1 MIVPEPPEQRSEA
14 MRRMLRRWRL
24 LARAVLLFEGAW
36 PALWPAAGLAGL
48 FLAAALLELP
58 QRLPGWAHALLLA
71 LVGLG
76 VLGLLW
82 HGLRRLTLPGDAAAD
97 RRLERA
103 SGLRHRPL
111 TTLADRP
118 ATRAIGPA
126 TAPAQGEAALWH
138 AHVARAM
145 AQLGRLRVGL
155 PRPGLA
161 ARDPRGLRGGLL
173 VLLVACL
180 VIAGPDAPGR
190 IARALSPAFAPAAA
204 APATELQAWIT
215 PPGYTGLAP
224 LFLHPAAGA
233 TPAVSVPAGSHL
245 SVNVTGGRGIPGMAL
260 AGRAVPF
267 KPLDDASFQAELDLT
282 DGGRLS
288 VARNGEALG
297 SWDITVIAD
306 QAPMVSFPEP
316 PGDTGGRVP
325 LTVLP
330 WQVRHAYGVTGLQAE
345 LRLRDRPDAPPLVVG
360 IPLPGGAP
368 KSARGQ
374 RRLDLTPS
382 PWAGLPVI
390 ARLVGRDAAGLEG
403 RSADAAFTLP
413 ERQFAHPVARAL
425 MAVRKMLT
433 LKPDERDAA
442 IRELDRLSALDDVW
456 AHNLAGFLNLRA
468 IALLLR
474 RDGALEAVDEAQG
487 RMWQLA
493 LQLEEGAAERT
504 ARALEQARQALRD
517 ALAADKRGDKVGKA
531 EIDRLSR
538 ALQEALDRHLQ
549 ALAEQAQ
556 RNPETD
562 QFDPR
567 AHPLDARDMER
578 LAQQERDAARDG
590 RMNDARDKFAQL
602 EKLLDELKRG
612 RPEHGQMTDAE
623 RKRAQQRQ
631 QGRQQL
637 GVVQDVIQREGG
649 LLDTAQQRSQGGRP
663 DETARD
669 TPLNRPF
676 SQPLPPLPFSGQPFT
691 RGLAPPPD
699 PDAQRR
705 EAAEA
710 TAQRRHE
717 HAVQQALRRVLGELM
732 QRYGDLTGQVP
743 PSLGEA
749 DTAMRDGLAAL
760 AEGNDAAAA
769 GAERRAIEALQK
781 GGQAMGAQMAEMF
794 GSPGQGEGDQPG
806 DGQQGQDGQ
815 GRMGRGWGNQPG
827 NGYGRYGYGRG
838 PGDPWSHGFGD
849 RRDGDRLDP
858 LGRPLREGAGGR
870 NEGGDVKVPD
880 QMEQARTRAI
890 QEELRRREAERSRP
904 QPELDYIE
912 RLLRQ
917 Y

>member
-1 MIVPEPPEQRSEA
+1 MIVPEPPEQRTEA
-14 MRRMLRRWRL
+14 LLRTVRRWRR

-36 PALWPAAGLAGL
+36 PALWPVVGLAGL
-48 FLAAALLELP
+48 FVCAALLELP

-71 LVGLG
+71 ALGLG
-76 VLGLLW
+76 MLGLGW
-82 HGLRRLTLPGDAAAD
+82 RGLRRLAMPGDAAAD
-97 RRLERA
+97 RRLERE

-111 TTLADRP
+111 TTLTDRP
-118 ATRAIGPA
+118 AAA
-126 TAPAQGEAALWH
+126 AEQALWR
-138 AHVARAM
+138 AHVARAA
-145 AQLGRLRVGL
+145 AQIGRLRVGL

-161 ARDPRGLRGGLL
+161 ARDPRALRGGLL
-173 VLLVACL
+173 VLLVACV
-180 VIAGPDAPGR
+180 VIAGGEAPGR
-190 IARALSPAFAPAAA
+190 LARALSPGFAPAVAG
-204 APATELQAWIT
+204 PATELQAWIT

-224 LFLHPAAGA
+224 IFLHAEPNQVPAISA
-233 TPAVSVPAGSHL
+233 PAGSHL
-245 SVNVTGGRGIPGMAL
+245 TVNVTGGRGMPGMAL

-267 KPLDDASFQAELDLT
+267 KALDDASFQADLDLS
-282 DGGRLS
+282 DGGRLAI
-288 VARNGEALG
+288 ARHSETLG

-316 PGDTGGRVP
+316 PGSTGGRVP

-330 WQVRHAYGVTGLQAE
+330 WQVSHAYGVTGLQAE
-345 LRLRDRPDAPPLVVG
+345 LRLRDRPDAPPLVIG

-374 RRLDLTPS
+374 RRVDLTPN

-390 ARLVGRDAAGLEG
+390 ARLVARDAAGLEG
-403 RSADAAFTLP
+403 RSADAPFLLP

-442 IRELDRLSALDDVW
+442 IRELDQLSTLDEVW
-456 AHNLAGFLNLRA
+456 TDNLAGFLNLRA
-468 IALLLR
+468 IAQLLR
-474 RDGALEAVDEAQG
+474 RDGALAAVDEAQG

-517 ALAADKRGDKVGKA
+517 ALEADKRGEKMDKA

-578 LAQQERDAARDG
+578 LARQEREAARQGKMD
-590 RMNDARDKFAQL
+590 DARNKLAEL
-602 EKLLDELKRG
+602 EKMLEELKRG
-612 RPEHGQMTDAE
+612 RPEHGQMTEAE

-631 QGRQQL
+631 QGQQQL

-649 LLDTAQQRSQGGRP
+649 LLDTAQQRSQGRLP
-663 DETARD
+663 DENPRD
-669 TPLNRPF
+669 PAPNRPF
-676 SQPLPPLPFSGQPFT
+676 SQPLPPLPFSGLPFT

-699 PDAQRR
+699 PRAQQQDQAQSAAQR
-705 EAAEA
+705 
-710 TAQRRHE
+710 QHE
-717 HAVQQALRRVLGELM
+717 QAVQQALRRVLGELM

-743 PSLGEA
+743 PALGDA
-749 DTAMRDGLAAL
+749 DTAMRDGAMAL
-760 AEGNDAAAA
+760 GKGDDAGAAAA
-769 GAERRAIEALQK
+769 EQRAIEALQK

-794 GSPGQGEGDQPG
+794 GAPGQGAGDQPG
-806 DGQQGQDGQ
+806 DGQDGQ
-815 GRMGRGWGNQPG
+815 GQMGRGWGNQPG
-827 NGYGRYGYGRG
+827 NGPYGQYGYGRS
-838 PGDPWSHGFGD
+838 PGNPWSHGFGD
-849 RRDGDRLDP
+849 RREGDRLDP

-904 QPELDYIE
+904 QHELDYID
-912 RLLRQ
+912 RLLRP